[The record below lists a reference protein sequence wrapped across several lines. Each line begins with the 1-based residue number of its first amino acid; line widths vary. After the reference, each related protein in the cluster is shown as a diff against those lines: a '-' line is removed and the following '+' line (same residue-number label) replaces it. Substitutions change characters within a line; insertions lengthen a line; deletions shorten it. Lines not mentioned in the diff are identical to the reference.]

1 MARAPVSTCR
11 SGSSRWQI
19 GGQTYAPRG
28 GEPEARLDVS
38 RPSNGYAFRLRFP
51 LRVEGPCMRCLEG
64 AAVEVEI
71 DAREV
76 DQSHTEDEEL
86 RSPYVV
92 DDELDLG
99 RWAHDA
105 AILALPNQILC
116 RPDCAGLCPDLRRI
130 PKRRRPR
137 RPRTRHRHGPP
148 LVQAKR
154 AEARIAP
161 ALRAGGAGRPSGG
174 TCETARPPA
183 PSRVTGGGFRRMG
196 APPLPRLPHYC
207 SSSSATGCSSSR
219 PASRSRPRCT
229 AARNFCRLTSS
240 VLRISSA

>member
-1 MARAPVSTCR
+1 MARTPTTIIDLARLSLAHGEGARLDLPVR
-11 SGSSRWQI
+11 LEPLEI

-28 GEPEARLDVS
+28 GEQKARLDLS

-105 AILALPNQILC
+105 AVLALPNQILC
-116 RPDCAGLCPDLRRI
+116 RPDCAGLCPVCGESLNDAD
-130 PKRRRPR
+130 PADHKHNTGTDPR
-137 RPRTRHRHGPP
+137 WSK
-148 LVQAKR
+148 LK
-154 AEARIAP
+154 E
-161 ALRAGGAGRPSGG
+161 LNL
-174 TCETARPPA
+174 E
-183 PSRVTGGGFRRMG
+183 
-196 APPLPRLPHYC
+196 
-207 SSSSATGCSSSR
+207 
-219 PASRSRPRCT
+219 
-229 AARNFCRLTSS
+229 
-240 VLRISSA
+240 